1 MQSLVFAATP
11 GFWVP
16 WDLTFHRNHA
26 TGMSHNT
33 SFFIGKDY
41 HKSNEINAQAG
52 NGLKSTSQSIRIT
65 WGAAGTVA
73 GGTRRFF
80 IPTGTF
86 IFCLVVVWRLEGP
99 SIICQPSCQFCIIPL
114 TKWLDLNSIH
124 TKMADSTAGFPI
136 QAFWENWE
144 SRPKEARWIKPK
156 WTTSHA
162 ISVCFWSCQNKRSKC
177 QNAKPRLAQ
186 DDLPL

>member
-1 MQSLVFAATP
+1 MIGRSKQTHLKLNPWKKQLNSRFEKNLWKNMQSLVFAATP

-73 GGTRRFF
+73 GGTSRFF

-86 IFCLVVVWRLEGP
+86 ILCLVVVWRLEDP
-99 SIICQPSCQFCIIPL
+99 SVICQPNCQFCIIPL
-114 TKWLDLNSIH
+114 QRYEGTCFEIQVQ
-124 TKMADSTAGFPI
+124 MA
-136 QAFWENWE
+136 
-144 SRPKEARWIKPK
+144 
-156 WTTSHA
+156 
-162 ISVCFWSCQNKRSKC
+162 
-177 QNAKPRLAQ
+177 
-186 DDLPL
+186 